1 MPMFKLRINENNR
14 KIADFLEAAERGVE
28 VLQDGKNILVKFKYG
43 LHISRLEIGSI
54 IREFTDNDWRSLI
67 KEIKNTLTGAKLQMV
82 SDVSIGMRPLRTE
95 DVHIRLDP
103 LERETIEEAA
113 VMEGRSLSDFIRS
126 AALKRASEVFDREK
140 ARRMAERKRREESH
154 MYVS

>member
-1 MPMFKLRINENNR
+1 M
-14 KIADFLEAAERGVE
+14 
-28 VLQDGKNILVKFKYG
+28 
-43 LHISRLEIGSI
+43 
-54 IREFTDNDWRSLI
+54 RSS
-67 KEIKNTLTGAKLQMV
+67 A
-82 SDVSIGMRPLRTE
+82 RTE

-140 ARRMAERKRREESH
+140 ARRMAEQKRREKSQT
-154 MYVS
+154 YVS